1 MKLLSLLLVP
11 FVLSAASVDGLKIHY
26 TSTGS
31 AAQTVFLIHGYTC
44 DEASWSEQAPIAK
57 QYRVVTI
64 DLPGHGKSDGRKVE
78 QFSMELFARAI
89 EAVRTEIGVNR
100 VVLVGHSMG
109 TPVVLK
115 YAHAY
120 PEHTI
125 ALVFVDGLMP
135 ASNPSE
141 ASANQQAQ
149 AMGGPNGLKSREAMI
164 GGFFNTASTPA
175 IQAKV
180 KNMMLSASEATAV
193 GAMKASREPAGQTVE
208 NPNVPILGVY
218 AGRPIASK
226 EAVQSRF
233 PQTEYVQIPGT
244 GHFLMIEEPTK
255 FNQHL
260 LGFLA
265 KQKF

>member
-1 MKLLSLLLVP
+1 MKFLSLLLIP
-11 FVLSAASVDGLKIHY
+11 LALSAASVDGLNIHY

-31 AAQTVFLIHGYTC
+31 GAKTVFLIHGYTC
-44 DEASWSEQAPIAK
+44 DETSWSEQAPIAK

-64 DLPGHGKSDGRKVE
+64 DLPGHGKSAVPKVE
-78 QFSMELFARAI
+78 QFSMDLFARAI
-89 EAVRTEIGVNR
+89 EAVRSEIGVNR
-100 VVLVGHSMG
+100 VVLAGHSMG

-115 YAHAY
+115 YAHLY

-135 ASNPSE
+135 ATNASD
-141 ASANQQAQ
+141 ASAKQQGL
-149 AMGGPNGLKSREAMI
+149 AMGGAAGRTNRETMV

-180 KNMMLSASEATAV
+180 KTMMLSAPEATAV
-193 GAMKASREPAGQTVE
+193 GAMIASREPAGQTTE
-208 NPNVPILGVY
+208 IPNVPILAVY
-218 AGRPIASK
+218 AGRPVASK
-226 EAVQSRF
+226 EIVQSRF
-233 PQTEYVQIPGT
+233 PQTEYFQLPGT
-244 GHFLMIEEPTK
+244 GHFLMMEEPTK
-255 FNQHL
+255 FNDLL